1 MPDTLTTPRLIGSFA
16 LAAVVFLTG
25 CQSMPWNQK
34 TEDELALEQ
43 EFEQD
48 LGGTLEDSSAV
59 NKKEDQLFPDSGSNE
74 STLSQE
80 EEDFFGKS
88 AGTQEVSGQTPV
100 ESPQTETAS
109 NEGFGGFFGEE
120 TSQPQEDNL
129 EDYLLED
136 KDEALGT
143 EKTVV
148 AQNPVTE
155 TPSNEGVNPGFDS
168 IDQKTDIEEMKVDI
182 QILQSQQEALIQRV
196 KELQTVIQDM
206 EPRLTATQERLETN
220 LNMTAQQTMG
230 LAPAI
235 ETLKQQIDALGT
247 EIQSMKDAG
256 PMTQA
261 KLTPRK
267 GPAIMKKATAYKI
280 PQEYTQ
286 ALNAYRSGQYDESI
300 MMFQEYR
307 LKNPPA
313 DLQDNI
319 IFWLG
324 NNYYQLGRF
333 DEAISH
339 FEIVLTQ
346 YPQGNKVHDSR
357 FMMGVTLH
365 KMGDTG
371 RALDTL
377 EKALQMNPPSEVRDK
392 IERHLMEI
400 K

>member
-1 MPDTLTTPRLIGSFA
+1 MPNTLSTPRLVGLLA
-16 LAAVVFLTG
+16 LTAAIFLSG

-48 LGGTLEDSSAV
+48 LGGALQDSSTSTQ
-59 NKKEDQLFPDSGSNE
+59 KEDPLFSDADNQSG
-74 STLSQE
+74 LSKE
-80 EEDFFGKS
+80 EQDFFGES
-88 AGTQEVSGQTPV
+88 ADTQEVSGQTPV
-100 ESPQTETAS
+100 ESPKTEAAS
-109 NEGFGGFFGEE
+109 NEGFGNFFGDDP
-120 TSQPQEDNL
+120 TQPNEDNL
-129 EDYLLED
+129 EGYLED

-148 AQNPVTE
+148 AESPGTE
-155 TPSNEGVNPGFDS
+155 APATGTGNQGFDS
-168 IDQKTDIEEMKVDI
+168 IDQKTDMEEMKVDI

-220 LNMTAQQTMG
+220 LNMAAQQTVS

-235 ETLKQQIDALGT
+235 ETLKQQINGLAT
-247 EIQSMKDAG
+247 EIQSLKDAG

-261 KLTPRK
+261 KMTPRK
-267 GPAIMKKATAYKI
+267 GPSTMKKTTAHKI

-286 ALNAYRSGQYDESI
+286 ALNAYRSGKYDESI
-300 MMFQEYR
+300 MLFQEYR

-319 IFWLG
+319 LFWLG
-324 NNYYQLGRF
+324 NNYYQLGRY

-339 FEIVLTQ
+339 FEMVLDQ

-377 EKALQMNPPSEVRDK
+377 EKALQMNPPTEVRDK